1 MLNLNVRRDFPIFA
15 AHPGLHYLDSA
26 ATTHQPQQVLTAQ
39 AEFIRCAYGPVHRSV
54 YDLGEAATAAYEAA
68 RQTVADF
75 IHAQASEIIFTKSTT
90 ESLNLAAWMEA
101 SRLQPGDEIV
111 LSVAEHHSN
120 LLPWQRLAE
129 QRGAKLVW
137 SELRQGAFDLDDFKQ
152 KITARTKIVA
162 ITHLSNVLG
171 EVLPLEECIAAAHI
185 VGARVVV
192 DAAQS
197 VGRVSINVHALD
209 VDYLAFSGHKL
220 YGPTGIGVLFAKAD
234 IIHHAPPLQ
243 LGGGMVAT
251 VTRQAATW
259 LDGPARFEGGTPPV
273 TQAVGLAAAIDFVNR
288 INLANIWQH
297 ESALATYALESLQTL
312 PTVRIFGHGS
322 TAHRAAII
330 AWQLSSHG
338 SVIHSHDVATIASG
352 RGVAIRAGHHCAQ
365 VLMASLGVGEL
376 CRASVGVYTTKEDI
390 DALISALEAVN
401 AVFAQGIPKRATVP
415 SL

>member
-1 MLNLNVRRDFPIFA
+1 MMNLTVRQDFPIFA

-26 ATTHQPQQVLTAQ
+26 ATTHQPQRVLTAQ
-39 AEFIRCAYGPVHRSV
+39 AEFIRSTYGPVHRSV

-75 IHAQASEIIFTKSTT
+75 IHAQASEIIFTKSAT
-90 ESLNLAAWMEA
+90 ESLNLATAMEA
-101 SRLQPGDEIV
+101 ARLEPGDEIM

-120 LLPWQRLAE
+120 LLPWQRLAA
-129 QRGAKLVW
+129 RHGAKLVW
-137 SELRQGAFDLDDFKQ
+137 SELRQGAFDLADFRR

-171 EVLPLEECIAAAHI
+171 EVLPLAECIAAAHA

-197 VGRVSINVHALD
+197 AGRMPINVQDLD
-209 VDYLAFSGHKL
+209 ADYLAFSGHKL
-220 YGPTGIGVLFAKAD
+220 YGPTGVGVLFAKAD
-234 IIHHAPPLQ
+234 IIHHAPPLY

-273 TQAVGLAAAIDFVNR
+273 TQAIGLAAAIEY
-288 INLANIWQH
+288 IHSLTLLNIWQH
-297 ESALATYALESLQTL
+297 ESALATYALESLRAL
-312 PTVRIFGHGS
+312 PMVRIFGRGIG
-322 TAHRAAII
+322 AHRAAII

-338 SVIHSHDVATIASG
+338 SLIHSHDVATIASG

-390 DALISALEAVN
+390 DALISALEAAN
-401 AVFAQGIPKRATVP
+401 AVFAQGIQKRATVP
-415 SL
+415 SS